1 MTVARGVC
9 LIKVLVV
16 DDHDLVRT
24 GITRML
30 ADIDGLQVVGQ
41 ADSGEESLKKAR
53 ELKPDVVLMDVK
65 MPGIGG
71 LEATRKLMRS
81 HPDMKVVAVTV
92 CEEDPFPTRLRQAG
106 AAGYMTKG
114 GGLAEMVQAIRLVFA
129 GQRYIS
135 PQIAQQLA
143 LKSFQP
149 QVNNSPFDLL
159 SEREIQIALMI
170 VGCQKVQTI
179 SDKLCLSPKTVN
191 TTVTVSTKS
200 FRSAAMLSLHC
211 WQYVTAWSMPAPEMT
226 QPFDPSAFLATC
238 SGRPGVYRMFDS
250 EARLLYVGK
259 AKNLKKR
266 LASYFRKTGH
276 APKTGALVARI
287 AQIETTITANE
298 TEALLLEQTLIKEWR
313 PPYNIL
319 LRDDKSYPY
328 VHLSDGNFP
337 RLSIHRGAKKAKG
350 RYFGPYPSAGA
361 IRESLSLMQ
370 KTFLVRQCEDSFYK
384 NRTRPCLQY
393 QIKRCKGPCVGLV
406 EPEVYAEDVR
416 HSVMFLEGRSNALTD
431 ELNAS
436 MEKAAMALD
445 FERAAE
451 LRDQISLLRRVQ
463 DQQSMDGGTGDVD
476 VVAAFVNPGG
486 ACVHMISVRGGR
498 VLGSKNFFPQVGIE
512 EEVGE
517 VMSAFLAQYF
527 LGGVERELPNEVI
540 VNVVHDDFPTLIDA
554 IEALRGREMT
564 ISHRVRGTR
573 ARWQQLA
580 VTNAEQALSAR
591 LANRQHVTARF
602 EALAEVLKLDEPPLR
617 LECYDI
623 SHSSGEAT
631 VASCVVFGPEGPIK
645 SDYRRYNI
653 EGVTAGDDYAAIHQA
668 LTRRFSKIK
677 DGEGKL
683 PDILLV
689 DGGKGQLSMARDVL
703 NELAVPDLIL
713 LGVAKGAT
721 RKAGFETLYLNDAAH
736 EFTLPGDSPALHL
749 IQQIRDEAH
758 RFAITG
764 HRARRGKTRRTSTL
778 EGVAGVGPTR
788 RRDLLKHFG
797 GLQELSRAS
806 IEEIAKAPGISKK
819 LAESIYANLHSE

>member
-1 MTVARGVC
+1 
-9 LIKVLVV
+9 
-16 DDHDLVRT
+16 
-24 GITRML
+24 
-30 ADIDGLQVVGQ
+30 
-41 ADSGEESLKKAR
+41 
-53 ELKPDVVLMDVK
+53 
-65 MPGIGG
+65 
-71 LEATRKLMRS
+71 
-81 HPDMKVVAVTV
+81 
-92 CEEDPFPTRLRQAG
+92 
-106 AAGYMTKG
+106 
-114 GGLAEMVQAIRLVFA
+114 
-129 GQRYIS
+129 
-135 PQIAQQLA
+135 
-143 LKSFQP
+143 
-149 QVNNSPFDLL
+149 
-159 SEREIQIALMI
+159 
-170 VGCQKVQTI
+170 
-179 SDKLCLSPKTVN
+179 
-191 TTVTVSTKS
+191 
-200 FRSAAMLSLHC
+200 
-211 WQYVTAWSMPAPEMT
+211 MT
-226 QPFDPSAFLATC
+226 QSFDPSAFLATC
-238 SGRPGVYRMFDS
+238 SGRPGVYRMFDIDG
-250 EARLLYVGK
+250 RLLYVGK

-276 APKTGALVARI
+276 APKTSALVGRI
-287 AQIETTITANE
+287 AQVETTITANE
-298 TEALLLEQTLIKEWR
+298 TEALLLEQTLIKESR

-328 VHLSDGNFP
+328 VHLSDGEFP

-361 IRESLSLMQ
+361 IRESLSILQ
-370 KTFLVRQCEDSFYK
+370 KTFHVRQCEDSFYK

-393 QIKRCKGPCVGLV
+393 QIKRCKAPCVNLV

-431 ELNAS
+431 ELNML
-436 MEKAAMALD
+436 MEKAAMSLN
-445 FERAAE
+445 FEQAAE
-451 LRDQISLLRRVQ
+451 LRDQIGLLRRVQ
-463 DQQSMDGGTGDVD
+463 DQQSMEGGSGDVD

-486 ACVHMISVRGGR
+486 ACVHLISVRSGR

-527 LGGVERELPNEVI
+527 LGGGERELPSEVI
-540 VNVVHDDFPTLIDA
+540 VNVVNEDFPALIEAIDA
-554 IEALRGREMT
+554 SRGKEIT

-580 VTNAEQALSAR
+580 VTNAEQALAAR
-591 LANRQHVTARF
+591 LANRQHVAARF
-602 EALAEVLKLDEPPLR
+602 EALAHVLKLDEPPQR

-653 EGVTAGDDYAAIHQA
+653 EGVTAGDDYAAMHQA
-668 LTRRFSKIK
+668 LTRRFSKIN
-677 DGEGKL
+677 DGAGKL

-689 DGGKGQLSMARDVL
+689 DGGKGQLNMARDVL

-713 LGVAKGAT
+713 LGVAKGTT
-721 RKAGFETLYLNDAAH
+721 RKAGFETLYLNDVAH
-736 EFTLPGDSPALHL
+736 EFTLKGDSPALHL

-819 LAESIYANLHSE
+819 LAESIYASLHSE

>member
-1 MTVARGVC
+1 
-9 LIKVLVV
+9 
-16 DDHDLVRT
+16 
-24 GITRML
+24 
-30 ADIDGLQVVGQ
+30 
-41 ADSGEESLKKAR
+41 
-53 ELKPDVVLMDVK
+53 
-65 MPGIGG
+65 
-71 LEATRKLMRS
+71 
-81 HPDMKVVAVTV
+81 
-92 CEEDPFPTRLRQAG
+92 
-106 AAGYMTKG
+106 
-114 GGLAEMVQAIRLVFA
+114 
-129 GQRYIS
+129 
-135 PQIAQQLA
+135 
-143 LKSFQP
+143 
-149 QVNNSPFDLL
+149 
-159 SEREIQIALMI
+159 
-170 VGCQKVQTI
+170 
-179 SDKLCLSPKTVN
+179 
-191 TTVTVSTKS
+191 
-200 FRSAAMLSLHC
+200 
-211 WQYVTAWSMPAPEMT
+211 MT
-226 QPFDPSAFLATC
+226 QTFDPSAFLATC
-238 SGRPGVYRMFDS
+238 SGRPGVYRMFD
-250 EARLLYVGK
+250 ADATLLYVGK

-287 AQIETTITANE
+287 AQIETTITNNE

-328 VHLSDGNFP
+328 VFLSDGTYP

-361 IRESLSLMQ
+361 IRESLSLLQ
-370 KTFLVRQCEDSFYK
+370 KTFQVRQCEDSFFK
-384 NRTRPCLQY
+384 NRNRPCLQY

-416 HSVMFLEGRSNALTD
+416 HSVMFLEGRSNALSD

-451 LRDQISLLRRVQ
+451 LRDQVALLRRVQ

-486 ACVHMISVRGGR
+486 ACVHLISVRGGR

-527 LGGVERELPNEVI
+527 LGGVDRELPSEVI
-540 VNVVHDDFPTLIDA
+540 VNVVNEDFLALIDA
-554 IEALRGREMT
+554 IEESRGREMT

-580 VTNAEQALSAR
+580 VTNAEQALAAR
-591 LANRQHVTARF
+591 LANRQHVASRF
-602 EALAEVLKLDEPPLR
+602 EALAVVLNLDEPPMR

-645 SDYRRYNI
+645 SDYRRFNI
-653 EGVTAGDDYAAIHQA
+653 EGVTAGDDYAAMHQA
-668 LTRRFSKIK
+668 LTRRYSRIK
-677 DGEGKL
+677 AGEGKL
-683 PDILLV
+683 PDVLLV
-689 DGGKGQLSMARDVL
+689 DGGKGQMSMARDVL
-703 NELAVPDLIL
+703 NELQVPDLIL
-713 LGVAKGAT
+713 LGVAKGTT

-778 EGVAGVGPTR
+778 EGIAGVGPTR

-806 IEEIAKAPGISKK
+806 IDEIAKAPGISKK

>member
-1 MTVARGVC
+1 
-9 LIKVLVV
+9 
-16 DDHDLVRT
+16 
-24 GITRML
+24 
-30 ADIDGLQVVGQ
+30 
-41 ADSGEESLKKAR
+41 
-53 ELKPDVVLMDVK
+53 
-65 MPGIGG
+65 
-71 LEATRKLMRS
+71 
-81 HPDMKVVAVTV
+81 
-92 CEEDPFPTRLRQAG
+92 
-106 AAGYMTKG
+106 
-114 GGLAEMVQAIRLVFA
+114 
-129 GQRYIS
+129 
-135 PQIAQQLA
+135 
-143 LKSFQP
+143 
-149 QVNNSPFDLL
+149 
-159 SEREIQIALMI
+159 
-170 VGCQKVQTI
+170 
-179 SDKLCLSPKTVN
+179 
-191 TTVTVSTKS
+191 
-200 FRSAAMLSLHC
+200 
-211 WQYVTAWSMPAPEMT
+211 MT
-226 QPFDPSAFLATC
+226 QLFDPSAFLSTC
-238 SGRPGVYRMFDS
+238 SGRPGVYRMFDAD
-250 EARLLYVGK
+250 ARLLYVGK

-298 TEALLLEQTLIKEWR
+298 TEALLLEQTLIKESR

-328 VHLSDGNFP
+328 VYLSDGPFP
-337 RLSIHRGAKKAKG
+337 RLSIHRGAKKGKG

-393 QIKRCKGPCVGLV
+393 QIKRCKAPCVGLV
-406 EPEVYAEDVR
+406 ETETYAEDVR

-431 ELNAS
+431 ELNML
-436 MEKAAMALD
+436 MEKSAMALD
-445 FERAAE
+445 FEHAAE
-451 LRDQISLLRRVQ
+451 LRDQIGLLRRVQ
-463 DQQSMDGGTGDVD
+463 DQQNMDGGTGDVD

-486 ACVHMISVRGGR
+486 ACVHLISVRGGR

-527 LGGVERELPNEVI
+527 LGGTDRELPGEII
-540 VNVVHDDFPTLIDA
+540 VNVLNEDFPALIEA
-554 IEALRGREMT
+554 IETSRGRELT

-573 ARWQQLA
+573 ARWQQMA
-580 VTNAEQALSAR
+580 VTNAEQALGAR
-591 LANRQHVTARF
+591 LANRQHMAARF
-602 EALAEVLKLDEPPLR
+602 EALAGVLKLDEIPLR

-645 SDYRRYNI
+645 ADYRRYNI
-653 EGVTAGDDYAAIHQA
+653 EGITGGDDYAAMHQA
-668 LTRRFSKIK
+668 LTRRFGKIK

-683 PDILLV
+683 PDILIV
-689 DGGKGQLSMARDVL
+689 DGGKGQLSMARDVM

-713 LGVAKGAT
+713 LGIAKGAT

-736 EFTLPGDSPALHL
+736 EFTLKGDSPALHL

-797 GLQELSRAS
+797 GLQELARAS